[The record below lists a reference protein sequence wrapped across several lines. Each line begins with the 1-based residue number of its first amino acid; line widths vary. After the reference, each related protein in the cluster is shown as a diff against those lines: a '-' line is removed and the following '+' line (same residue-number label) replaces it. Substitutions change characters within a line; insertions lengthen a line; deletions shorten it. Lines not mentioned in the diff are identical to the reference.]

1 MIKKANE
8 ETVSTA
14 RTGFLTLGKVKRA
27 DAVDNAAFM
36 DLASHLRF
44 SPKNGRIWLDN
55 RRMLL
60 VDSYAMGALRM
71 ELIESL
77 GVDAAR
83 GLLTRMGYTCGT
95 RDALLALKL
104 RASEEDFRTAF
115 LAGSWLHALEGMV
128 QTETVTLEFDSDR
141 GHFYA
146 DFIWRDSS
154 EGEIHVNNYGVG
166 SEPGCWMQVGYT
178 SGYASVFLGRPI
190 LFREVQC
197 TAMGHEHCR
206 VVGQPPDEWEGVE
219 KELSFLRPQPFVS
232 RNLQDMQPMSTP
244 APASQGEAPAIKGAT
259 RDLGSS
265 FSDQSALEQVSSY
278 GEFVG
283 ISARFNAA
291 CHMLTKVAPTDATVL
306 FLGES
311 GVGKELFAR
320 SLHKISSRSHYP
332 FVAVNCAAIPENLV
346 ESELFGVEKG
356 AFTGAVVSRAGRF
369 ELADK
374 GTLFLDEIGTL
385 SLFAQG
391 KLLRVLQEREIE
403 RVGSTTTKRI
413 DVRVIAAANVDMR
426 EEIRAGRFREDL
438 YFRLNVF
445 PIRIPPLRERR
456 DDIPLLMEALVHRYT
471 VRHRRNLTGFTSRA
485 VDALLSYSWPG
496 NIRELENVVER
507 GVILAVDNGPI
518 DVCHLFTND
527 ENIRTSGFKLSEA
540 GVLKADD
547 EGAEALSE
555 ASAAP
560 NAPDLGE
567 LFLRSRHSLDEWEEI
582 LVGKAMSEA
591 GGNVSKAAKT
601 LGITRAR
608 LEYRVKKL
616 GGAAKNART
625 DN

>member
-1 MIKKANE
+1 M
-8 ETVSTA
+8 
-14 RTGFLTLGKVKRA
+14 KRDDAGASATA
-27 DAVDNAAFM
+27 DAFE

-44 SPKNGRIWLDN
+44 SPKDGRIWLDN

-77 GVDAAR
+77 GFDAAR

-95 RDALLALKL
+95 RDALLALK
-104 RASEEDFRTAF
+104 RRPEGEDFRTAF
-115 LAGSWLHALEGMV
+115 IAGSSLHALEGAV
-128 QTETVTLEFDSDR
+128 QVNTVKLDIDTDR
-141 GHFYA
+141 GHFLA
-146 DFIWRDSS
+146 DFIWRDSA
-154 EGEIHVNNYGVG
+154 EGEFHLNNYGVG
-166 SEPGCWMQVGYT
+166 SEPGCWTQTGYL

-197 TAMGHEHCR
+197 TVMGHEHCR
-206 VVGQPPDEWEGVE
+206 VVGKPPQEWDNAERDLG
-219 KELSFLRPQPFVS
+219 FLRPQPFVS
-232 RNLQDMQPMSTP
+232 RNLQDMEPMTPPPLPAPSGAP
-244 APASQGEAPAIKGAT
+244 APAAEGLRAHP
-259 RDLGSS
+259 
-265 FSDQSALEQVSSY
+265 ALEQVSSY

-356 AFTGAVVSRAGRF
+356 AYTGAVTSRPGRF

-374 GTLFLDEIGTL
+374 GTLFLDEVGTL
-385 SLFAQG
+385 SLAAQG
-391 KLLRVLQEREIE
+391 KLLRALQEREVE
-403 RVGSTTTKRI
+403 RVGSTATKRV
-413 DVRVIAAANVDMR
+413 DVRVIAATNVDMR

-456 DDIPLLMEALVHRYT
+456 DDIPLLMEALLQRYCT
-471 VRHRRNLTGFTSRA
+471 RHRRTLTGFTSKA
-485 VDALLSYSWPG
+485 VEALLSYSWPG

-518 DVCHLFTND
+518 DVCHLFTHD
-527 ENIRTSGFKLSEA
+527 ETMNTSCFRLSEGGELTSDDGAARA
-540 GVLKADD
+540 GGRSA
-547 EGAEALSE
+547 EGAGEES
-555 ASAAP
+555 
-560 NAPDLGE
+560 DLGT
-567 LFLRSRHSLDEWEEI
+567 LFLQSGRSLDEWEEM
-582 LVGKAMSEA
+582 LVDRALTEA

-608 LEYRVKKL
+608 LEYRAKKL
-616 GGAAKNART
+616 VRAPKDA
-625 DN
+625 

>member
-1 MIKKANE
+1 MKKASE
-8 ETVSTA
+8 ETVAAT
-14 RTGFLTLGKVKRA
+14 RPGFLTLEKFKRSGA
-27 DAVDNAAFM
+27 AETAAFM

-44 SPKNGRIWLDN
+44 SPKDGRIWLDN

-95 RDALLALKL
+95 RDALLAMKL
-104 RASEEDFRTAF
+104 RSSEDDFRAAF

-128 QTETVTLEFDSDR
+128 QTETVNLEIDSDR

-206 VVGQPPDEWEGVE
+206 VVGQPPDEWKGAE

-232 RNLQDMQPMSTP
+232 RNLQDMQPMSTATSP
-244 APASQGEAPAIKGAT
+244 PQTEASAMDRSTSGL
-259 RDLGSS
+259 DSS
-265 FSDQSALEQVSSY
+265 FKNQPAVEQGSSY

-374 GTLFLDEIGTL
+374 GTLFLDEVGTL

-403 RVGSTTTKRI
+403 RVGSTTTKRV
-413 DVRVIAAANVDMR
+413 DVRVIAATNVDMR
-426 EEIRAGRFREDL
+426 EEIRTGRFREDL
-438 YFRLNVF
+438 FFRLNVF

-471 VRHRRNLTGFTSRA
+471 LRHRRNLTGFTSSA

-496 NIRELENVVER
+496 NIRELENVIER
-507 GVILAVDNGPI
+507 GVILAVDGGPI
-518 DVCHLFTND
+518 DVCHLFTYD
-527 ENIRTSGFKLSEA
+527 ENIRISGFKLSEA
-540 GVLKADD
+540 GILKADD
-547 EGAEALSE
+547 EDARPGTEE
-555 ASAAP
+555 GAAP
-560 NAPDLGE
+560 EPSDLGD
-567 LFLRSRHSLDEWEEI
+567 LFLRSKRSLDEWEEL

-591 GGNVSKAAKT
+591 AGNISKAAKA

-616 GGAAKNART
+616 AAAAKDARIG
-625 DN
+625 N